1 MRMNLI
7 EKELELA
14 KETEMFVL
22 IPGTELVELSRRN
35 VAKVEAIIQNDSS
48 YIKSSDKKAGPDG
61 KNYGG
66 STAYWMVQFSQ
77 VLSLAESS
85 AGGYVHVLREVV
97 NAVDRDNST
106 HLNADGVGRE
116 EMWDRLLK
124 IPKQTLVQ
132 YLKFPKES
140 NYRIIQ
146 ELSLATH
153 PKSTK
158 YKPRE
163 NLSFASK
170 FCHYACFYLFEGE
183 NEQDNFSICD
193 TVVKKVLPR
202 YCEHFH
208 VPKLIPSNT
217 DYSKYQQTIDEIINV
232 SGSQISR
239 NGFDHLLWYY
249 FKGRI

>member
-1 MRMNLI
+1 MNLI

-14 KETEMFVL
+14 KETEMFGL
-22 IPGTELVELSRRN
+22 IPGTKLVELSRRN

-48 YIKSSDKKAGPDG
+48 YIKSSDKKAGPNG
-61 KNYGG
+61 KKYGG
-66 STAYWMVQFSQ
+66 ATAYWMEQFSQ
-77 VLSLAESS
+77 VLSAAEPS
-85 AGGYVHVLREVV
+85 AGEYAHVLREVV

-116 EMWDRLLK
+116 EMLDRLLK

-146 ELSLATH
+146 WLSLATR
-153 PKSTK
+153 PKSPK

-170 FCHYACFYLFEGE
+170 P
-183 NEQDNFSICD
+183 FSFIRPELSKARSVA
-193 TVVKKVLPR
+193 TRESNATRPIPR
-202 YCEHFH
+202 IFFLGY
-208 VPKLIPSNT
+208 
-217 DYSKYQQTIDEIINV
+217 D
-232 SGSQISR
+232 GSSFIYGHASR
-239 NGFDHLLWYY
+239 VFI
-249 FKGRI
+249 KG